1 VFGAPLPPSPGF
13 DQQTHSGPCLIVSIE
28 LLHFTLQHI
37 LQLPESRG
45 RALAMVATLYCC
57 KLSVDR
63 HCTII
68 LLLPAHC
75 HMEWRSASCAS
86 RRTWVSTGV
95 IGLLLLQKVG
105 CRQLPLA
112 VLQVGRCTLVG
123 CSWQHDTLLLGVACV
138 EPCQQF
144 MIVFCHE
151 AQPHLPLKVAVRW
164 MELSVQLRF

>member
-1 VFGAPLPPSPGF
+1 
-13 DQQTHSGPCLIVSIE
+13 
-28 LLHFTLQHI
+28 
-37 LQLPESRG
+37 
-45 RALAMVATLYCC
+45 
-57 KLSVDR
+57 
-63 HCTII
+63 
-68 LLLPAHC
+68 
-75 HMEWRSASCAS
+75 
-86 RRTWVSTGV
+86 V

-164 MELSVQLRF
+164 MELSVQLRFKTAILKMVVCSMVYYGKHFASRCMIMLAFCVHIVGSQIMLIAAALLEPVSIWQRLGQL